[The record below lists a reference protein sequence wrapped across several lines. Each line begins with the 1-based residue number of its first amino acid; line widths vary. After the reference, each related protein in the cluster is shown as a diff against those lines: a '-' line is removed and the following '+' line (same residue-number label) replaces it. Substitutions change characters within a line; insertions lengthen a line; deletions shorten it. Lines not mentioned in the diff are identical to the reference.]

1 MTWTEYPLSVL
12 LLPTRSHVYAKP
24 GRKKIEAKIIHELN
38 PHLRFLYQ
46 FGAGNGCTGKK
57 WRKIERG
64 IERKRRGRENMIHDD
79 KNSLSVTTDQEGL
92 QHFNRVNT
100 LLSKQRRDGTSSKV
114 SLGVEFVSSGS
125 WEFKGEGNRKRT
137 QGGFQKAM

>member
-1 MTWTEYPLSVL
+1 
-12 LLPTRSHVYAKP
+12 
-24 GRKKIEAKIIHELN
+24 
-38 PHLRFLYQ
+38 
-46 FGAGNGCTGKK
+46 
-57 WRKIERG
+57 
-64 IERKRRGRENMIHDD
+64 MIHDD
-79 KNSLSVTTDQEGL
+79 KNSLSVTMDQEGL
-92 QHFNRVNT
+92 QHFSRVNT